1 MMRWVLSMEFGCKI
15 GTVSFLSLRLSWGSF
30 PDLTMLF
37 SDSVFVGIDPA
48 SSQKSFTYAALDKGL
63 NLVAL
68 ADAELDEVAAFLAGQ
83 TSATVAINSPSGLN
97 RGLVRDIKP
106 EMFKTLRSR
115 ASGFRVAELELRER
129 GIAVTGT
136 PSSVGTCPAWVQSGF
151 ALYRKL
157 GKMGFKS
164 YPSEET
170 PYLMMETQPQACFC
184 VLAGSL
190 PLSRT
195 SLEGKLQRQLLLYEC
210 GIRLKDPMDFF
221 EEVTRHKILKGI
233 WPLELLYSAEQLDT
247 LAAAY
252 TAWIAIHKPE
262 QVTSLGDPREG
273 VIVLPGIN
281 LKEKY

>member
-1 MMRWVLSMEFGCKI
+1 
-15 GTVSFLSLRLSWGSF
+15 
-30 PDLTMLF
+30 MLF
-37 SDSVFVGIDPA
+37 NDPVFVGIDPA

-68 ADAELDEVAAFLAGQ
+68 ADAELDEVTAFLAGQ
-83 TSATVAINSPSGLN
+83 PSATVAINSPSGIN
-97 RGLVRDIKP
+97 RGLVREIKP

-136 PSSVGTCPAWVQSGF
+136 PSSVGNCPAWMQSGF

-157 GKMGFKS
+157 EKMGFKR
-164 YPSEET
+164 YPAEDA
-170 PYLMMETQPQACFC
+170 PYLMLETQPHACFC
-184 VLAGSL
+184 VMAGSPPL
-190 PLSRT
+190 PRT

-210 GIRLKDPMDFF
+210 GVRLKDPMDFF
-221 EEVTRHKILKGI
+221 EEITRHKMLKGL

-247 LAAAY
+247 LTAAY
-252 TAWIAIHKPE
+252 TAWVANHKPE
-262 QVTSLGDPREG
+262 QITSLGDSREG